1 MISGF
6 KGGAGGSGEVIPNGV
21 FVGAFEGFFEA
32 IPGGGARK
40 EGLAHMEAKAV
51 VVGIEEPGGYVI
63 SLGSKL
69 IVMPSDKLLCRILRF
84 FLWQD
89 Y

>member
-6 KGGAGGSGEVIPNGV
+6 KGGTGGSGEVIPNGV

-32 IPGGGARK
+32 IPGGGTGK
-40 EGLAHMEAKAV
+40 KGLAHMEAKAV

-63 SLGSKL
+63 SLGSEL
-69 IVMPSDKLLCRILRF
+69 IVMPSNKLLFRILRF
-84 FLWQD
+84 FLW
-89 Y
+89 